1 MSTRCLFGGGSN
13 FERSCLIVPKMAACV
28 SRISANFC
36 FCSLSS
42 VATSSCKTSSCRQ
55 KKSVALQLE
64 SHLSNL
70 TIHGILRQVSRT
82 ERSCSRRVFRPLEM
96 RLLSRS
102 NTRVVVA
109 THLFCG
115 AVTTDRHRLF
125 LTPQELP
132 QAQCHKQHSPAV
144 RFASPSVMISFSIHT
159 TILCKLFRADLCS
172 SQ

>member
-1 MSTRCLFGGGSN
+1 M
-13 FERSCLIVPKMAACV
+13 
-28 SRISANFC
+28 
-36 FCSLSS
+36 
-42 VATSSCKTSSCRQ
+42 
-55 KKSVALQLE
+55 
-64 SHLSNL
+64 
-70 TIHGILRQVSRT
+70 GILRQVSRT
-82 ERSCSRRVFRPLEM
+82 ECSCSRRVFRPLEM

-159 TILCKLFRADLCS
+159 TILCKLFRADLLVLVSEVVDLVDSIIRSTVCELLLVPVTQKPIAWVPTHTHELEHVVHS
-172 SQ
+172 RSECTSN